1 MTSVGK
7 IISIS
12 NMNKMIKDL
21 DEFEAKLCSVLRASG
36 HLFPTTDREIEHFL
50 EQTEPVTLPE
60 KYQTPDFIFEE
71 DVHALVKRTSI
82 NTVDFSG
89 IARNWAFAARN
100 GKNLPQSILD
110 KMKEDK
116 KKSQKK

>member
-1 MTSVGK
+1 
-7 IISIS
+7 
-12 NMNKMIKDL
+12 MNKMIKDF
-21 DEFEAKLCSVLRASG
+21 DVFEAKLGSALRASG
-36 HLFPTTDREIEHFL
+36 HLFPTTDREMEHFL

-60 KYQTPDFIFEE
+60 KYQTTDFIFEE
-71 DVHALVKRTSI
+71 EVHAPVKRASI
-82 NTVDFSG
+82 STIDFSG
-89 IARNWAFAARN
+89 VAKNWALAARN

>member
-7 IISIS
+7 ILSIS
-12 NMNKMIKDL
+12 NMNKMTKDL
-21 DEFEAKLCSVLRASG
+21 DVFEAKLGSALRASG
-36 HLFPTTDREIEHFL
+36 HLFPGTDREMEHFL
-50 EQTEPVTLPE
+50 EQTDSVTLPE

-71 DVHALVKRTSI
+71 DVHVPVKKVSI

-89 IARNWAFAARN
+89 AAKNWALAARN

-116 KKSQKK
+116 KRSQKK